1 MSIRV
6 RRPVSDRLDLSDG
19 DYLIVKQDLTAG
31 EFRELMR
38 ASSRPVA
45 VTPDVI
51 AGATAGQTP
60 NIQLDPIAAGLATVV
75 AYLLDWSFEDAEGR
89 KIVIADQPAS
99 VVRSALDHIDSAA
112 YLEVQ
117 GAIMKHQT
125 ARAEQLAEE
134 KKTRSGAP
142 ARDRILTSVG

>member
-6 RRPVSDRLDLSDG
+6 RRPAVDRLDLSEG

-38 ASSRPVA
+38 ASAKPIA
-45 VTPDVI
+45 VTGDLV
-51 AGATAGQTP
+51 ALAATGTAP
-60 NIQLDPIAAGLATVV
+60 KIEVDPIAAGLATVV
-75 AYLLDWSFEDAEGR
+75 AYLLDWSFADADGK
-89 KIVIADQPAS
+89 KIAIADQPPA
-99 VVRSALDHIDSAA
+99 VVRAALDHIDNAS

-125 ARAEQLAEE
+125 ARAAILAEE
-134 KKTRSGAP
+134 KKTRAGLNSP
-142 ARDRILTSVG
+142 DRILTSAG